1 MQMRAAYQAMTS
13 PARILSHRGLHEF
26 HKALLQM

>member
-1 MQMRAAYQAMTS
+1 MQMRAAYQVMTK
-13 PARILSHRGLHEF
+13 PARLLSYRGLHEF